1 MPGFLA
7 VPWFLPGL
15 AVAALLGLV
24 VCRRLAATLGCTP
37 LHAWFLVVSLGIV
50 LAATLTP
57 LRDALDQGATGPKP
71 CDLSRIWFAP
81 LADYLRPGDIAGNV
95 LMFIPLGLALGF
107 LPPSGA
113 RLPLIG
119 GALLLPV
126 VIETSQLA
134 VGILDRA
141 CQGGD
146 VVDNVAGLVGGLL
159 LGSIAAALVSVAAAL
174 AGRATPPER

>member
-1 MPGFLA
+1 MPDFLA
-7 VPWFLPGL
+7 VPLFLPGL
-15 AVAALLGLV
+15 AVAAILGLV
-24 VCRRLAATLGCTP
+24 VCRRLARTLGCSP

-57 LRDALDQGATGPKP
+57 LRAALDQGATGPKP

-95 LMFIPLGLALGF
+95 LMFMPLGFALGL

-113 RLPLIG
+113 RTPLIAG
-119 GALLLPV
+119 GLLLPV

-134 VGILDRA
+134 AGVLDRA
-141 CQGGD
+141 CQSGD
-146 VVDNVAGLVGGLL
+146 VVDNLAGLVGGLL
-159 LGSIAAALVSVAAAL
+159 LGTVAAALGSVAAAL
-174 AGRATPPER
+174 GGRRTRPDR